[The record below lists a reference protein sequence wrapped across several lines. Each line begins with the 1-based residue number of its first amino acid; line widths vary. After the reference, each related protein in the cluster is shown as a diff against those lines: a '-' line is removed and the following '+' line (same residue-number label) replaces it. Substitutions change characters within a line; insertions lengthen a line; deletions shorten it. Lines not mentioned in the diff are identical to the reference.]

1 MKKEEQAMKE
11 EILAKLREAKSAE
24 DFIAIT
30 KESGRELT
38 AEQARELYD
47 RLHGSG
53 ELSDDD
59 LAKVAGGG
67 KVVETVIKILPTA
80 ISIPSAFLPE

>member
-1 MKKEEQAMKE
+1 MKE
-11 EILAKLREAKSAE
+11 EVLAKLKEAKSAE
-24 DFIAIT
+24 EILTIA
-30 KESGRELT
+30 KRNGREVT
-38 AEQARELYD
+38 AEEAQEVFDA
-47 RLHGSG
+47 LHGSG

>member
-11 EILAKLREAKSAE
+11 EILAKLKEAKSAE

-38 AEQARELYD
+38 AEQ
-47 RLHGSG
+47 G
-53 ELSDDD
+53 
-59 LAKVAGGG
+59 AGA
-67 KVVETVIKILPTA
+67 L
-80 ISIPSAFLPE
+80 